1 MGDIDGKVRQLM
13 EELGPKIIEDF
24 HWLHENPEL
33 SFQEHDTTAFLRK
46 EIEDLGIEILDSGL
60 ETGFIALLKGS
71 CDGPC
76 IALRADIDGLP
87 VLEEST
93 STHPS
98 KRTGQMHACGHDT
111 HCGSLLGAARIL
123 ARMKDQIH
131 GSVKFLFQPAEEVNL
146 GAKKLMS
153 LNCLENPKV
162 DAIFGLHNSPEIP
175 LGTIAVKNGALM
187 ASVDRI
193 NITITGKG
201 GHGGVP
207 QRNFDPIVAAAA
219 VIQAAQTIVSRN
231 VSPIDSCVVSICNV
245 RAGEGTTNNVCPDTV
260 KMYGTIRCYKEET
273 QHLVERRLNS
283 ILQNIC
289 EAYECTGELEYIY
302 ELPVTANN
310 PSLFEA
316 ADSAVRGAGVQP
328 VDPIPSTGGEDFS
341 IYLQTGVPGFFYW
354 LGTRNEE
361 NDCVYSWHSP
371 HFKADDRCIPIGAGV
386 YAMSV
391 FEGIRAIENQKAQQ

>member
-1 MGDIDGKVRQLM
+1 MVEIGQKVRQLM
-13 EELGPKIIEDF
+13 EELAPKMIQDF
-24 HWLHENPEL
+24 HWLHENPEM
-33 SFQEHDTTAFLRK
+33 SFQEHDTTAFLKK
-46 EIEDLGIEILDSGL
+46 EVESLGIEILDSGL
-60 ETGFIALLKGS
+60 ETGFIALLRGS
-71 CDGPC
+71 SDGPC

-87 VLEEST
+87 VMEES
-93 STHPS
+93 SSQYPS
-98 KRTGQMHACGHDT
+98 KRPGYMHACGHDT

-123 ARMKDQIH
+123 SALRDDIH
-131 GSVKFLFQPAEEVNL
+131 GSVKFIFQPAEEVNL
-146 GAKKLMS
+146 GAKKLMG

-162 DAIFGLHNSPEIP
+162 DAIFGIHNSPEIP
-175 LGTIAVKNGALM
+175 LGTMAVKNGALM

-207 QRNFDPIVAAAA
+207 QRNVDPIVAAAA
-219 VIQAAQTIVSRN
+219 IIQAAQTIVSRN

-273 QHLVERRLNS
+273 QHLVERRLNAIIS
-283 ILQNIC
+283 SIC
-289 EAYECTGELEYIY
+289 EAYEWSGELEYIY
-302 ELPVTANN
+302 KPPVTTNN
-310 PSLFEA
+310 PLFSEA
-316 ADSAVRGAGVQP
+316 ATSSLRAAGAEP

-391 FEGIRAIENQKAQQ
+391 FEGIRAMQK

>member
-1 MGDIDGKVRQLM
+1 MVEIGQKVRQLM
-13 EELGPKIIEDF
+13 EELAPKMIQDF
-24 HWLHENPEL
+24 HWLHENPEM
-33 SFQEHDTTAFLRK
+33 SFQEHDTTAFLKK
-46 EIEDLGIEILDSGL
+46 EVESLGIEILDSGL
-60 ETGFIALLKGS
+60 ETGFIALLRGS
-71 CDGPC
+71 SDGPC

-87 VLEEST
+87 VMEES
-93 STHPS
+93 SSQYPS
-98 KRTGQMHACGHDT
+98 KRPGYMHACGHDT

-123 ARMKDQIH
+123 SALRDDIH
-131 GSVKFLFQPAEEVNL
+131 GSVKFIFQPAEEVNL
-146 GAKKLMS
+146 GAKKLMG

-162 DAIFGLHNSPEIP
+162 DAIFGIHNSPEIP
-175 LGTIAVKNGALM
+175 LGTMAVKNGALM

-207 QRNFDPIVAAAA
+207 QRNVDPIVAAAA
-219 VIQAAQTIVSRN
+219 IIQAAQTIVSRN

-273 QHLVERRLNS
+273 QHLVERRLNAIIS
-283 ILQNIC
+283 SIC
-289 EAYECTGELEYIY
+289 EAYECSGELEYIY

-310 PSLFEA
+310 PALFQA
-316 ADSAVRGAGVQP
+316 ADSAVRAAGAGP
-328 VDPIPSTGGEDFS
+328 VDPIPPTGREGFS
-341 IYLQTGVPGFFYW
+341 LFLLTRVPGFFYW

-391 FEGIRAIENQKAQQ
+391 FEGIRAMQK

>member
-1 MGDIDGKVRQLM
+1 MVEIGQKVRQLM
-13 EELGPKIIEDF
+13 EELAPKMIQDF
-24 HWLHENPEL
+24 HWLHENPEM
-33 SFQEHDTTAFLRK
+33 SFQEHDTTAFLKK
-46 EIEDLGIEILDSGL
+46 EVESLGIEILDSGL
-60 ETGFIALLKGS
+60 ETGFIALLRGS
-71 CDGPC
+71 SDGPC

-87 VLEEST
+87 VMEES
-93 STHPS
+93 SSQYPS
-98 KRTGQMHACGHDT
+98 KRPGYMHACGHDT

-123 ARMKDQIH
+123 SALRDDIH
-131 GSVKFLFQPAEEVNL
+131 GSVKFIFQPAEEVNL
-146 GAKKLMS
+146 GAKKLMG

-162 DAIFGLHNSPEIP
+162 DAIFGIHNSPEIP
-175 LGTIAVKNGALM
+175 LGTMAVKNGALM

-207 QRNFDPIVAAAA
+207 QRNVDPIVAAAA
-219 VIQAAQTIVSRN
+219 IIQAAQTIVSRN

-260 KMYGTIRCYKEET
+260 KMYGTVRCYKEET
-273 QHLVERRLNS
+273 QHLVERRLNAIIS
-283 ILQNIC
+283 SIC
-289 EAYECTGELEYIY
+289 EAYECSGELEYIY
-302 ELPVTANN
+302 DPPLPPTTPAL
-310 PSLFEA
+310 PQA
-316 ADSAVRGAGVQP
+316 AARAARPAGAEP

-391 FEGIRAIENQKAQQ
+391 FEGIRAMQK

>member
-1 MGDIDGKVRQLM
+1 M
-13 EELGPKIIEDF
+13 
-24 HWLHENPEL
+24 
-33 SFQEHDTTAFLRK
+33 
-46 EIEDLGIEILDSGL
+46 
-60 ETGFIALLKGS
+60 
-71 CDGPC
+71 
-76 IALRADIDGLP
+76 
-87 VLEEST
+87 
-93 STHPS
+93 
-98 KRTGQMHACGHDT
+98 
-111 HCGSLLGAARIL
+111 
-123 ARMKDQIH
+123 
-131 GSVKFLFQPAEEVNL
+131 
-146 GAKKLMS
+146 
-153 LNCLENPKV
+153 
-162 DAIFGLHNSPEIP
+162 
-175 LGTIAVKNGALM
+175 
-187 ASVDRI
+187 
-193 NITITGKG
+193 
-201 GHGGVP
+201 
-207 QRNFDPIVAAAA
+207 
-219 VIQAAQTIVSRN
+219 
-231 VSPIDSCVVSICNV
+231 VSICNV